1 MSKPVDLET
10 MRMSISVMVP
20 IPLREKLRMAAAGQG
35 IPMARLVQEL
45 IEEALAARSESE
57 AAFQCG
63 G

>member
-20 IPLREKLRMAAAGQG
+20 IPLREKLRMDAAARG

-45 IEEALAARSESE
+45 IEEALAARS
-57 AAFQCG
+57 AATEEVS
-63 G
+63 